1 MWKVALNKVI
11 IADPN
16 LFNPV
21 SMQKIKEQ
29 DVKNDI
35 INLKD
40 SDVEMSDTDSIYDN
54 ACSDEVQQA
63 YVDKMN
69 ELDSKVTHN

>member
-1 MWKVALNKVI
+1 M
-11 IADPN
+11 
-16 LFNPV
+16 
-21 SMQKIKEQ
+21 
-29 DVKNDI
+29 KNDI

-69 ELDSKVTHN
+69 ELDSKVTHNWELIIKFFKKLKSTD